1 MAPEQ
6 PGDSSTAAAA
16 LTSAEQQEAG
26 PSTDLDAQI
35 AQGMVDYQ
43 TQLLNIDEIR

>member
-16 LTSAEQQEAG
+16 LSAEQQGAG
-26 PSTDLDAQI
+26 PGTDLDAQI

-43 TQLLNIDEIR
+43 NQLLNIDEIR